1 MATHKI
7 YFVRSTKKFI
17 KIGRTTTSLEA
28 RRSTMQVGN
37 PIILKWYGYLECSCD
52 ASPQSH
58 KCPTENKLHVCFKD
72 LRVHKDNQRSEWF
85 HTYKRLLEHID
96 KLKSDNKLYYD
107 DGKKFNG
114 EWVDGFGPRSSQ

>member
-7 YFVRSTKKFI
+7 YFVRSTEKYI
-17 KIGRTTTSLEA
+17 KIGRTTTSLEL
-28 RRSTMQVGN
+28 RRSSMQVGN
-37 PIILKWYGYLECSCD
+37 PQILEWYGYIECGCN

-58 KCPTENKLHVCFKD
+58 KCPTENDLHESFKY
-72 LRVHKDNQRSEWF
+72 LRVHENNKRSEWF
-85 HTYKRLLEHID
+85 KADKRLLEHID
-96 KLKSDNKLYYD
+96 KLKSNNKLCYD